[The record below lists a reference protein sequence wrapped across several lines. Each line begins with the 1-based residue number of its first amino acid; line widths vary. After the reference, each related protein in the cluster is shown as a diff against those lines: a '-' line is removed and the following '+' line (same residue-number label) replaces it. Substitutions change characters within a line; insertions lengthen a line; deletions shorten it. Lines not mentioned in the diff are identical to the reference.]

1 MNELKSYI
9 KKVLDNGFSPEIVEK
24 TVAETCAEWKQSKAN
39 EKIERSR
46 AAMIAA
52 VANYLESLGQTVEQ
66 EDIDRTVATLEK
78 LEALKPNDVQVS
90 IDVDADE
97 RLRKFLR
104 GIM

>member
-1 MNELKSYI
+1 MDTNYI
-9 KKVLDNGFSPEIVEK
+9 QSLWEDGYTPEEITKVLQDHYAKWEQKNK
-24 TVAETCAEWKQSKAN
+24 DK
-39 EKIERSR
+39 KIEEAR

-52 VANYLESLGQTVEQ
+52 VANYLEALGQTVEQ

-78 LEALKPNDVQVS
+78 LEAYKPDNVQVS
-90 IDVDADE
+90 IGVDADE

>member
-1 MNELKSYI
+1 MNDLKSYI
-9 KKVLDNGFSPEIVEK
+9 KRVLDNGFSPDIVEK
-24 TVAETCAEWKQSKAN
+24 AVADTCAEWKQSKAN

-66 EDIDRTVATLEK
+66 ADIDRTVATLEK
-78 LEALKPNDVQVS
+78 LEALKSDDVKVTVG
-90 IDVDADE
+90 VDADE

>member
-1 MNELKSYI
+1 MNTNYLRTLWEDGYTPDEVAKLFQ
-9 KKVLDNGFSPEIVEK
+9 DNYAKWEQENK
-24 TVAETCAEWKQSKAN
+24 DR
-39 EKIERSR
+39 KIEEAR

-66 EDIDRTVATLEK
+66 EDIDRTVATLER
-78 LEALKPNDVQVS
+78 LEALKPDDVKVTVG
-90 IDVDADE
+90 VDADE